1 MARRNNTDVTSADK
15 KKKPLTWFLVLL
27 HILCFAALLIMCA
40 IVFDSY
46 NDGGRG
52 RALVRKSPAVLMT
65 LVFSFLA
72 GAVGLATM
80 IMAMIHGT
88 AWNEPS
94 RYSTVA
100 ANLIT
105 FALVALAFGF
115 ACKVAHQKP
124 YKGLGS
130 MGDLMI
136 AIIAFDIFLGL
147 GMLLYLSHLGLFK
160 HDDRYDNTVHTTGT
174 HPGAIGS
181 GMSTA
186 GTTTTTGGHKEFVG
200 GHEERAIH
208 A

>member
-1 MARRNNTDVTSADK
+1 MARRSTDATSADK

-52 RALVRKSPAVLMT
+52 SLLVRRSPAVLMT

-88 AWNEPS
+88 AWNEAS

-100 ANLIT
+100 ANLVT

-115 ACKVAHQKP
+115 ACKVAHTKP
-124 YKGLGS
+124 YKGLG
-130 MGDLMI
+130 GIGNLMI
-136 AIIAFDIFLGL
+136 AIVAFDIFLGL

-160 HDDRYDNTVHTTGT
+160 HDDRYDNTVYTTTT
-174 HPGAIGS
+174 HPGAIGTT
-181 GMSTA
+181 TA
-186 GTTTTTGGHKEFVG
+186 AGTTTTGGHKEFVG